1 MDVSYDIYKQV
12 EEKRLLWI
20 DRVKGLEQAH
30 ERISVLELSQ
40 PGSYLI
46 YDFRQRTLMQPW
58 FELAVS

>member
-40 PGSYLI
+40 PGRYLI

-58 FELAVS
+58 FEFAVG